1 LTLLTGKPGKEE
13 EAEEFSTGQST
24 IASQL
29 MTCRGCAGVAV
40 EELIHTISMLELDES
55 YVWDARR
62 SLFKVNFVL
71 GTSGIRRELGKKEL
85 KTVDHECVVERMM
98 QREKACHK
106 LMLDNIT

>member
-1 LTLLTGKPGKEE
+1 MRTLTLLTGKPGKEE
-13 EAEEFSTGQST
+13 AEEFSTT

-71 GTSGIRRELGKKEL
+71 GTSGIRRELGKVL
-85 KTVDHECVVERMM
+85 KTRMF
-98 QREKACHK
+98 RGEDDAEGKGVS
-106 LMLDNIT
+106 